1 MKKYGPFYVVLAA
14 TLWGIDG
21 ILLRPG
27 LYTLPVSLVV
37 FIESTIIVLLLTPFF
52 YRSFKQ
58 FAKLKR
64 NDYLAFAGVAIM
76 GGVIGT
82 MAITKALF
90 YVNFVNLS
98 IVVLIQKLQP
108 VVAIILASIF
118 LKERPPRIFYLWASL
133 AIIGAYIMAF
143 GFTLPEMSVENKIV
157 AASLFALLATIGFAS
172 STVLSKRALK
182 NISFHNA
189 TYLRFLSTAVI
200 MFIVVLALGDL
211 AAIDGVTSPQWG
223 IFAAITLVT
232 GAPGIFL
239 YYYGLKH
246 IKASVATI
254 AELAFPLSAVLL
266 EFWIRHKILNIPQ
279 WLGVALLFFSMLKV
293 TRLKSFY
300 TE

>member
-1 MKKYGPFYVVLAA
+1 MSKSGPFYVVLAA

-27 LYTLPVSLVV
+27 LYALPVTLVV
-37 FIESTIIVLLLTPFF
+37 FVESTIIVVALTPFF
-52 YRSFKQ
+52 IRSFKQ
-58 FAKLKR
+58 LAHLKR
-64 NDYLAFAGVAIM
+64 NDYLAFAGVAVM
-76 GGVIGT
+76 GGAIGT

-108 VVAIILASIF
+108 AFAILLASVF
-118 LKERPPRIFYLWASL
+118 LKERPPRIFYFWSAL
-133 AIIGAYIMAF
+133 AVLGAYIMAF
-143 GFTLPEMSVENKIV
+143 GLSLPEMSLENKTV

-189 TYLRFLSTAVI
+189 TYLRFLFTAFL
-200 MFIVVLALGDL
+200 MFIIALAIGDL
-211 AAIDGVTSPQWG
+211 PAIAQVTRPQWG
-223 IFAAITLVT
+223 IFLMITLVI

-266 EFWIRHKILNIPQ
+266 EFLVHHKILNIVQ
-279 WLGVALLFFSMLKV
+279 WIGVAVLFFSMLKV

-300 TE
+300 TT